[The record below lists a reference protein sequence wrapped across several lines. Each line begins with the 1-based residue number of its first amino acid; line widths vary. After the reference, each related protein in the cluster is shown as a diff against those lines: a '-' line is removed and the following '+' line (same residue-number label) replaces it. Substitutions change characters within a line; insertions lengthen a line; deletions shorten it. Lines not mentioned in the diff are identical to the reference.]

1 MLILIS
7 DYLLKLYV
15 ISDKNRA
22 LYHSYLDNR
31 HCRAA
36 KHNDSENSNKVSSSA
51 KVRYG
56 VPQGSVLRPLLFLL
70 CINDLPKII
79 NKTSAPAV
87 STDGTSILFAHFNLT
102 DFNKNIH
109 IVYAAL
115 NKWFRANHLS
125 LNFTETN

>member
-1 MLILIS
+1 
-7 DYLLKLYV
+7 
-15 ISDKNRA
+15 
-22 LYHSYLDNR
+22 
-31 HCRAA
+31 
-36 KHNDSENSNKVSSSA
+36 VSSSA